1 MAESKAAVY
10 GAIVANVAIAVT
22 KFIAAGITGSSSML
36 SEGIH
41 SLVDTGNGGLLLVG
55 MARSQR
61 PPTRQHPFGHG
72 KELYFWTLIVGVLI
86 FGVGG
91 GVSLYEGILHV
102 LRPPPL
108 EDPTWN
114 YVVLGLA
121 ALFEG
126 ISFTV
131 AWRQFAR
138 ERKGKPVW
146 EALKASKDPSTLT
159 VVAEDSAALVGL
171 ALAAGG
177 IFLSHHLQ
185 RPEIDGMASMAIGL
199 LLAAVA
205 VVLIRESRG
214 LLVGEGISAETA
226 RTIRALAESEPHI
239 RAVGPILSMYIGA
252 QEVLVTLSVAVDG
265 DLPTSEA
272 AAIIQRLEAQVR
284 ERFPVIRR
292 VYIEVAPAGA
302 DLAPKPAAP

>member
-1 MAESKAAVY
+1 MAETKIAVY
-10 GAIVANVAIAVT
+10 GAIAANVAIAVT
-22 KFIAAGITGSSSML
+22 KFIAAGVTGSSSML

-41 SLVDTGNGGLLLVG
+41 SLVDTGNGALLLVG

-61 PPTRQHPFGHG
+61 PPTREHPFGHG
-72 KELYFWTLIVGVLI
+72 KELYFWSLIVGVLI

-114 YVVLGLA
+114 YVVLALA

-131 AWRQFAR
+131 AWRQFTR
-138 ERKGKPVW
+138 ERKGKSVW
-146 EALKASKDPSTLT
+146 EALRSSKDPSTLT

-171 ALAAGG
+171 ALAGTG
-177 IFLSHHLQ
+177 IFLSHYLD
-185 RPEIDGMASMAIGL
+185 RPEIDGMASIAIGL
-199 LLAAVA
+199 LLAGVA
-205 VVLIRESRG
+205 TVLIRESRG

-226 RTIRALAESEPHI
+226 RTIRTLAESEPHI
-239 RAVGPILSMYIGA
+239 RGVGPILSMYIGA
-252 QEVLVTLSVAVDG
+252 QEVLVTLAVTVDG
-265 DLPTSEA
+265 DVPTGEA
-272 AAIIQRLEAQVR
+272 ATMIQRLETQIR

-302 DLAPKPAAP
+302 DIAPKPVAA